1 MAKTVQ
7 SKLPKQTPP
16 TGPAGFKYAVSCPRA
31 VPRRRGEVSPIP
43 SPMHL
48 LNDFKPIKAPTANF
62 FPHDPL
68 TPVTSAHAPP
78 HRTSTS
84 SHGPPHAHLDNT
96 PFIAADIVHSPLAR
110 RLQARHLQ
118 MIAISGSIG
127 TGLFILTG
135 RALATGG
142 PASLLLA
149 FAVVG
154 VNMYCT
160 CHALGELAVLFPIA
174 GSFSS
179 WATRFLDPSWGFALG
194 WK

>member
-1 MAKTVQ
+1 
-7 SKLPKQTPP
+7 
-16 TGPAGFKYAVSCPRA
+16 
-31 VPRRRGEVSPIP
+31 
-43 SPMHL
+43 MHL
-48 LNDFKPIKAPTANF
+48 LDDFKPSKAHASSF
-62 FPHDPL
+62 FPDDPL
-68 TPVTSAHAPP
+68 TPVHSGAPASAHA
-78 HRTSTS
+78 
-84 SHGPPHAHLDNT
+84 HAHARVRDDNG
-96 PFIAADIVHSPLAR
+96 PFVAADIVHSPLAR

-118 MIAISGSIG
+118 MIAFGGSVG

-149 FAVVG
+149 FAVAG